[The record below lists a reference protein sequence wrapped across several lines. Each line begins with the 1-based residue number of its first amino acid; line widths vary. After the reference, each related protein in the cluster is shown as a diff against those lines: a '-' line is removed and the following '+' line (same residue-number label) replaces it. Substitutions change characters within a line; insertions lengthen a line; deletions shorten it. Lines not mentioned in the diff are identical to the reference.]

1 MPLGVKNLP
10 ANAGDE
16 GDTCSLSGFGRSPGG
31 GQWQRI
37 PVFLPGESGQRSF
50 MVCRVAKNRTQLKQL
65 STHNM
70 GNMRLNSHYVEKDLV
85 MVINLIMM
93 FTEH

>member
-1 MPLGVKNLP
+1 MQEMKETQVRSLDSEDPLE
-10 ANAGDE
+10 E
-16 GDTCSLSGFGRSPGG
+16 GNGNPFQYSCLESLDRGA
-31 GQWQRI
+31 WWA
-37 PVFLPGESGQRSF
+37 
-50 MVCRVAKNRTQLKQL
+50 MVCRVAKNQTQLKQL

-93 FTEH
+93 FTEC

>member
-1 MPLGVKNLP
+1 
-10 ANAGDE
+10 
-16 GDTCSLSGFGRSPGG
+16 
-31 GQWQRI
+31 
-37 PVFLPGESGQRSF
+37 

>member
-1 MPLGVKNLP
+1 MQEMKETQVRSLDSEDPLE
-10 ANAGDE
+10 E
-16 GDTCSLSGFGRSPGG
+16 GNGNTFQYSCLESPDRGA
-31 GQWQRI
+31 WWA
-37 PVFLPGESGQRSF
+37 